1 MADPPVNPA
10 LGAQPHYEQTRTIG
24 INGTWHTGPGELH
37 DNNNSPAYT
46 RAFYAVN
53 SNAIQAQAV
62 VRGPEP
68 YVKGVRFPSLPPV
81 RYPDLKAVP
90 GLITPPE
97 GTVRDLMAG
106 QMMRN
111 QVDSEPVPMDV
122 DKDAIVGPGP
132 RPFPKWNEGL
142 ESDELMT
149 KVFGDA
155 GPTKGPGQWGM
166 PEVTRL
172 QY

>member
-1 MADPPVNPA
+1 MDALVNPA
-10 LGAQPHYEQTRTIG
+10 LGAQPAYEQTRTVG
-24 INGTWHTGPGELH
+24 INGTWPTGPGEMH

-46 RAFYAVN
+46 QAFYAVN

-68 YVKGVRFPSLPPV
+68 YVKGVRFASMPPA
-81 RYPDLKAVP
+81 RYPDLKSVP
-90 GLITPPE
+90 GLVNPPE
-97 GTVRDLMAG
+97 GTVRDLMAE
-106 QMMRN
+106 QMMKN

-132 RPFPKWNEGL
+132 RPFPKYNEGL
-142 ESDELMT
+142 EANDLMA

-155 GPTKGPGQWGM
+155 GTNTMNAQWGM

-172 QY
+172 RF